1 MGALFWSGLAF
12 PHLELTEPTQEIA
25 GNIHLGSTF
34 IKRNSFDF
42 HNKLSDILTAEPFYP
57 WLSACQALVS
67 HFIVTFLQAESSTCQ
82 SAAEK
87 CERRVYQAPGGV
99 SADKE
104 KKSWSRAWVSDKSR
118 PQLPANTRRDQT
130 SGCSENAE
138 EGERADPPSRPAAP
152 GGRWP
157 DGSRPAAS
165 PASLY

>member
-1 MGALFWSGLAF
+1 MLIRSLNNSQQPARADVKLGKCANALLGAPRGIKKPPMYIISIKTCSWKACIVIEMGALFWSGLAF

-87 CERRVYQAPGGV
+87 RV
-99 SADKE
+99 
-104 KKSWSRAWVSDKSR
+104 RH
-118 PQLPANTRRDQT
+118 LPI
-130 SGCSENAE
+130 SGRS
-138 EGERADPPSRPAAP
+138 
-152 GGRWP
+152 
-157 DGSRPAAS
+157 
-165 PASLY
+165 